1 MSSFRRRNE
10 AFFKNNSSDGGG
22 VGVETNSL
30 VTILRHA
37 RKTGSLS
44 ITGKDLSAIPME
56 LFSNELAEGE
66 KFWEC
71 EPITQLDL
79 SFNRIKEVGPQM
91 AGFAEAQLMKFR
103 SNEIAEFSSDVFHHC
118 NALKHLDLGLNNLS
132 RLDVSINLLAELR
145 VLLLPENDLTSL
157 PETLRECLNL
167 QELDVHKNRLK
178 SLPELDMP
186 QLRKLR
192 CSKNELTSLP
202 FGLSSCTK
210 LEQLD
215 CAANRIRSV
224 PSLESLE
231 CLKVLNAMDNALK
244 RCPELP
250 VVSRLEGIGSG
261 LEFLNLAFNELTL
274 VPPSLILHE
283 KLSEVHLQNNKLAVL
298 DAAFAEMTSLKL
310 LDLSNNSLQDVPYE
324 LGYCVPLVSLLIDG
338 NPIRSI
344 RRTLITRQGSN
355 STEALKEFLRTRGE
369 PPRKQE
375 GPSKAVSSRGGRA
388 GDEGSVLPAGLDLRI
403 RDVPDRGGHLD
414 LKNCSLAPLMP
425 RALFEELFRSNVVN
439 SLTCIDVSN
448 NGLTMVPLDLPLTP
462 TSAPLGTLIFRKNAL
477 GEGLDGGM
485 RLRWSPPSL
494 TSLDVS
500 ANGLSTSQLDT
511 LLSDTPSLCFLE
523 ASSNKLDAW
532 PTQLASI
539 HSMREV
545 RLCNN
550 RLTSLSGWE
559 PANLQVL
566 EILDLSGNAL
576 TELPG
581 EEFEPLLKLSML
593 DLSNNDIAKP
603 PYQLGFLPQLERLNL
618 QGNPTR
624 TIRQALV
631 LGPTGKLKE
640 YLRNRAP
647 AL

>member
-1 MSSFRRRNE
+1 M
-10 AFFKNNSSDGGG
+10 
-22 VGVETNSL
+22 

-44 ITGKDLSAIPME
+44 ITGKDLSALPLE

-79 SFNRIKEVGPQM
+79 SFNRINSVGPQM
-91 AGFAEAQLMKFR
+91 AGFSEAQLMKFR
-103 SNEIAEFSSDVFHHC
+103 SNEISEFSPDVFQHC
-118 NALKHLDLGLNNLS
+118 TALKHLDLGLNRLS
-132 RLDVSINLLAELR
+132 GLDASINALSELR
-145 VLLLPENDLTSL
+145 VLLLPENDLMSL
-157 PETLRECLNL
+157 PDTLRDCVHL
-167 QELDVHKNRLK
+167 QELDVHKNRLRK
-178 SLPELDMP
+178 LPDLDMP
-186 QLRKLR
+186 NLRKLR

-202 FGLSSCTK
+202 SGLSSCTK

-215 CAANRIRSV
+215 CAANRITSI
-224 PSLESLE
+224 PSLEGLE
-231 CLKVLNAMDNALK
+231 CLKILDAMNNAIG

-250 VVSRLEGIGSG
+250 LVSRLEGVGSG
-261 LEFLNLAFNELTL
+261 LENLNLAYNNLTL
-274 VPPSLILHE
+274 VPPALVLHE
-283 KLSEVHLQNNKLAVL
+283 KLSEIHLQNNKLAIL

-324 LGYCVPLVSLLIDG
+324 LGYCVPLVSLLVDG

-369 PPRKQE
+369 PPRSQKGQL
-375 GPSKAVSSRGGRA
+375 KAAHKGGGYA
-388 GDEGSVLPAGLDLRI
+388 GGEGSVLPAGLDLRI
-403 RDVPDRGGHLD
+403 RDIPDRGGHLD
-414 LKNCSLAPLMP
+414 LRECSLAPLVP
-425 RALFEELFRSNVVN
+425 RALFEELFRSNVIG
-439 SLTCIDVSN
+439 SLTCIDASN
-448 NGLTMVPLDLPLTP
+448 NGLTMVPLDLSQTPALT
-462 TSAPLGTLIFRKNAL
+462 PLGTLIFRKNAL

-500 ANGLSTSQLDT
+500 ANGLSSSQLDT
-511 LLSDTPSLCFLE
+511 LLSDTPSLCFLD
-523 ASSNKLDAW
+523 ASSNKLDAF
-532 PTQLASI
+532 PANLASI
-539 HSMREV
+539 RSMREV

-550 RLTSLSGWE
+550 RLASLAGWE
-559 PANLQVL
+559 PASLGTL

-576 TELPG
+576 RELKG
-581 EEFEPLLKLSML
+581 EEFEPLLKLSTL
-593 DLSNNDIAKP
+593 DLSNNDIAQP
-603 PYQLGFLPQLERLNL
+603 PYQLGFLPLLERLNL

-640 YLRNRAP
+640 FLRNRAP